1 MASRA
6 FAARLVAQ
14 ALTVGGAL
22 LAYAAWRGDL
32 PANAILCGL
41 VAAGAVAWTLTD
53 AATETSA
60 RTPVADPAPPHLD
73 EERRRRTLQAFLDQA
88 PTPLLTLQADR
99 PLTAVN
105 RAARRLFRTDDVL
118 TDPDDE
124 LRRAILD
131 TAPEMR
137 RSVRLDSPSGPRTYA
152 LSVADVVGAGGALR
166 LVALTDIQAEI
177 QAAEAAALKELLQI
191 LSHEIMNSLTPLAS
205 LAQSA
210 ADLLADGA
218 PDDVVRA
225 RDSVEVIARRTDG
238 LHRFVEAYRQLARLP
253 DPAPRAVSL
262 GALLDEAARLFETRW
277 RAAGVVLAFAP
288 PSPEVMIRLDPDLTT
303 QALINLLTNAAEAA
317 LAGDA
322 PSPTVWLSA
331 RGAADGATLVVED
344 NGAGVD
350 AAAASKIFRPFFTT
364 KPDGSGI
371 GLSLARQAIVSQGG
385 QLVLTASAAGR
396 GAVFTVFL

>member
-14 ALTVGGAL
+14 ALAVGGAL

-32 PANAILCGL
+32 PASALLCGL
-41 VAAGAVAWTLTD
+41 VAAGAVAWTLSE
-53 AATETSA
+53 AASEAQA
-60 RTPVADPAPPHLD
+60 RPPAAEPAPPHLE

-105 RAARRLFRTDDVL
+105 RAARRMFRTDDVL
-118 TDPDDE
+118 ADPGGE

-131 TAPEMR
+131 TAPDLR
-137 RSVRLDSPSGPRTYA
+137 RSVRLDSASGPRTYA

-210 ADLLADGA
+210 SDLLADGA
-218 PDDVVRA
+218 PKDIAMA

-253 DPAPRAVSL
+253 DPTPRAVSL
-262 GALLDEAARLFETRW
+262 GDLLDEAARLFETRW
-277 RAAGVVLAFAP
+277 RPAGVVLDFTP
-288 PSPEVMIRLDPDLTT
+288 PKPDVMIRLDPDLTA

-317 LAGDA
+317 LAGGA
-322 PSPTVWLSA
+322 RPPTVRLSA
-331 RGAADGATLVVED
+331 QGAVDGATLVVED
-344 NGAGVD
+344 NGPGVD
-350 AAAASKIFRPFFTT
+350 PQAAAEIFRPFFTT

-371 GLSLARQAIVSQGG
+371 GLSLARQAVVSQGG
-385 QLVLTASAAGR
+385 QLVLTAPAPGR
-396 GAVFTVFL
+396 GAVFTVFF